1 MCKEKALYQ
10 SFHFAASTII
20 SQQLSTANFLFHIN
34 IFPFSCIQPVNIFR
48 MRNEITAFIP
58 TAALLLEISP
68 VLSIHAANISRYPWN
83 TASKTI
89 AYADL
94 SAYFGDYVSP

>member
-1 MCKEKALYQ
+1 
-10 SFHFAASTII
+10 
-20 SQQLSTANFLFHIN
+20 
-34 IFPFSCIQPVNIFR
+34 

-94 SAYFGDYVSP
+94 SAYFGYYVSP